1 MPRGFTRIFTNE
13 PVDAFYPS
21 PLFMDTLLFCYANN
35 REHLLSELG
44 NEDSAIDRLLDPR
57 SSKNQFQKVRDSFA
71 TTDSVSAKIL
81 TYRDTLC
88 LFHFSGH
95 AGSTVLLLEDT
106 AARGVGMAQLLAR
119 CPNLRL
125 VFLNGCSTLNHI
137 KLLAEQNVNAAVIAT
152 MAPINDSVATRFS
165 TAFYQAL
172 VNQYSVQQAL
182 DQARLSIQIS
192 HSAAIKTISRGGLDT
207 AEAVS
212 PDQWYFYCPD
222 DQTAR
227 WELPTGMTTDATAYV
242 PNSTLRRSLF
252 ETLRACDPTLTQLF
266 KTKQSLPTDGLRDW
280 LHEEELRRLPFPISE
295 SLRKL
300 LCPQISPEGKLTQP
314 TATRDRL
321 ENYVTLFDASVD
333 LLMSILLAQTRTWLQ
348 VATAR
353 QRDELDTQT
362 KQLLRETITSGWDS
376 WGAAQLTSTVQT
388 LRTFFNQQQISL
400 FMPELGPWLD
410 RFGTDASL
418 SDTLT
423 FMFTLKARLD
433 QPNGVGSVTSLC
445 QLGEE
450 HLSAWLNAAGC
461 WASYRLESFKNIR
474 AVRLYQQPPQYR
486 HEMVVLRTSQSYRS
500 DETYFQEIQLA
511 DLWDC
516 QSVLLVKIER
526 RLSESGPVETL
537 VPDGFLNL
545 APFVIDR
552 NVFLKSD
559 NTVFDLYSFHTHK
572 SGQLRY
578 RHVSRP
584 NDLLLTIGPDDSD
597 LLGKQDFSL
606 LRGQVGSL
614 RSLLSIDPDDL
625 PLSVTPF
632 TSDIDIDALSRI

>member
-1 MPRGFTRIFTNE
+1 
-13 PVDAFYPS
+13 
-21 PLFMDTLLFCYANN
+21 MDTLLFCYANN
-35 REHLLSELG
+35 RDRPLSELG
-44 NEDSAIDRLLDPR
+44 NEDSQIDRLLDPR

-95 AGSTVLLLEDT
+95 AGSNVLLLEDT
-106 AARGVGMAQLLAR
+106 PALGIGMAQLLAR

-137 KLLAEQNVNAAVIAT
+137 KLLADQHVNAAVIAT
-152 MAPINDSVATRFS
+152 TTPVEDAVATRFS
-165 TAFYQAL
+165 TTFYRAL
-172 VNQYSVQQAL
+172 VNQYSVQQSL
-182 DQARLSIQIS
+182 DQARLSMQIS
-192 HSAAIKTISRGGLDT
+192 SATVLSPISRGGLET
-207 AEAVS
+207 ATEVS
-212 PDQWYFYCPD
+212 LNQWYVYYPD

-242 PNSTLRRSLF
+242 PNSILRRSLF
-252 ETLRACDPTLTQLF
+252 ESLRACDPTLTQLF

-300 LCPQISPEGKLTQP
+300 LCPQISPESKPTQP

-348 VATAR
+348 TATPR
-353 QRDELDTQT
+353 QRDELDTRT
-362 KQLLRETITSGWDS
+362 KQLLQETITSGWAG
-376 WGAAQLTSTVQT
+376 WGVDQLTSAVQT
-388 LRTFFNQQQISL
+388 LRTFFNQQKISL
-400 FMPELGPWLD
+400 FMPELANWLD
-410 RFGTDASL
+410 LFGTDAKL
-418 SDTLT
+418 ADTLT
-423 FMFTLKARLD
+423 FMFTLRARLAH
-433 QPNGVGSVTSLC
+433 PNGVGSVPALC

-450 HLSAWLNAAGC
+450 HLSAWLDAAGC

-474 AVRLYQQPPQYR
+474 AVRLYQQTPQYR
-486 HEMVVLRTSQSYRS
+486 HEMVVLRTSQNYRT
-500 DETYFQEIQLA
+500 DETYFQEVQLT

-516 QSVLLVKIER
+516 QSVLLVRIQR
-526 RLSESGPVETL
+526 RLAESGPVETL
-537 VPDGFLNL
+537 VADGFLNL

-559 NTVFDLYSFHTHK
+559 NTVFDLYSFHAHE

-578 RHVSRP
+578 RHISRP

-597 LLGKQDFSL
+597 LLGKQDYSL
-606 LRGQVGSL
+606 LRGQIDSL
-614 RSLLSIDPDDL
+614 RSLLSIDPDAL
-625 PLSVTPF
+625 PLSATLS
-632 TSDIDIDALSRI
+632 TNDIDIDALSRI

>member
-1 MPRGFTRIFTNE
+1 
-13 PVDAFYPS
+13 
-21 PLFMDTLLFCYANN
+21 MDTLLFCYANN
-35 REHLLSELG
+35 RDRPLSELG
-44 NEDSAIDRLLDPR
+44 NEDSQIDRLLDPR

-95 AGSTVLLLEDT
+95 AGSNVLLLEDT
-106 AARGVGMAQLLAR
+106 PALGIGMAQLLAR

-137 KLLAEQNVNAAVIAT
+137 KLLANHHVNAAVIAT
-152 MAPINDSVATRFS
+152 TTPVEDAVATRFS
-165 TAFYQAL
+165 TAFYRAL
-172 VNQYSVQQAL
+172 VNQYSVQQSL
-182 DQARLSIQIS
+182 DQARLSMQIN
-192 HSAAIKTISRGGLDT
+192 SATVLSPISRGGLET
-207 AEAVS
+207 ATEVS
-212 PDQWYFYCPD
+212 LNQWYVYYPD

-242 PNSTLRRSLF
+242 PNSILRRSLF
-252 ETLRACDPTLTQLF
+252 ESLRACDPTLTQLF

-300 LCPQISPEGKLTQP
+300 LCPQISPEGKLMQP

-321 ENYVTLFDASVD
+321 ANYVILFEASVD

-348 VATAR
+348 TATTR
-353 QRDELDTQT
+353 QRDELNTQT
-362 KQLLRETITSGWDS
+362 KQLLRETITSGWDG
-376 WGAAQLTSTVQT
+376 WGADQLTSAVQM
-388 LRTFFNQQQISL
+388 LRTFFNQQKISL
-400 FMPELGPWLD
+400 FMPKLSPWLD
-410 RFGTDASL
+410 RFGSDVSL
-418 SDTLT
+418 SDTLI

-433 QPNGVGSVTSLC
+433 DPNGVGNVASLC

-450 HLSAWLNAAGC
+450 HLSTWLNAAGC

-486 HEMVVLRTSQSYRS
+486 HEMVVLRTSQSYRA
-500 DETYFQEIQLA
+500 DETYFQEIQLT

-516 QSVLLVKIER
+516 QSVLLVRIQR
-526 RLSESGPVETL
+526 RLAESGPVEDLIPT
-537 VPDGFLNL
+537 GFLNL

-559 NTVFDLYSFHTHK
+559 NTVFDLYSFQAYTL
-572 SGQLRY
+572 GQLRY
-578 RHVSRP
+578 KHISRP
-584 NDLLLTIGPDDSD
+584 NDPLLTISHDDGD

-606 LRGQVGSL
+606 LRGQVDSL
-614 RSLLSIDPDDL
+614 RSLLSIDPDEL
-625 PLSVTPF
+625 PRSVPSSI
-632 TSDIDIDALSRI
+632 SDIDIDALSRI

>member
-1 MPRGFTRIFTNE
+1 
-13 PVDAFYPS
+13 
-21 PLFMDTLLFCYANN
+21 MDTFLFCYANN
-35 REHLLSELG
+35 QDRPLGELG
-44 NEDSAIDRLLDPR
+44 NEDRAIDRLLDPR
-57 SSKNQFQKVRDSFA
+57 SSRNQFQKVRDSFA
-71 TTDSVSAKIL
+71 TTDSVAAKIL

-95 AGSTVLLLEDT
+95 AGSTVLMLEDT

-125 VFLNGCSTLNHI
+125 IFLNGCSTLNHI
-137 KLLAEQNVNAAVIAT
+137 RLLAEQNVNAAVIAT
-152 MAPINDSVATRFS
+152 MAPINDTVATRFS

-172 VNQYSVQQAL
+172 VNQYSVRQAL

-192 HSAAIKTISRGGLDT
+192 AATVLTTISRGALET

-212 PDQWYFYCPD
+212 SDQWYFYCPD

-242 PNSTLRRSLF
+242 PNATLRRSLF

-300 LCPQISPEGKLTQP
+300 LCPQISSEGKLAQP

-321 ENYVTLFDASVD
+321 VNYVTLFDASVD

-348 VATAR
+348 TATTH
-353 QRDELDTQT
+353 QRDELDNRM
-362 KQLLRETITSGWDS
+362 KQLLRETITSGWGG
-376 WGAAQLTSTVQT
+376 WGADQLTDAVET
-388 LRTFFNQQQISL
+388 LRTFFGQQQIRL
-400 FMPELGPWLD
+400 FMPELGTWLD
-410 RFGTDASL
+410 QFGTDVSL

-423 FMFTLKARLD
+423 FLFTLKARLD
-433 QPNGVGSVTSLC
+433 QPNGVGNVPALC

-486 HEMVVLRTSQSYRS
+486 HEMVVLRTSQSYRT

-526 RLSESGPVETL
+526 QLSGSGPVETL
-537 VPDGFLNL
+537 VPGGFLNL

-559 NTVFDLYSFHTHK
+559 NTVFDLYSFYAHE
-572 SGQLRY
+572 SGQLQY

-584 NDLLLTIGPDDSD
+584 NDLLLTIGPDDGD

-606 LRGQVGSL
+606 LRGQMDSL
-614 RSLLSIDPDDL
+614 RSLLTIAPDEL
-625 PLSVTPF
+625 PVPASLPA
-632 TSDIDIDALSRI
+632 SDIDIEALFRI

>member
-1 MPRGFTRIFTNE
+1 
-13 PVDAFYPS
+13 
-21 PLFMDTLLFCYANN
+21 MDTLLFCYANN
-35 REHLLSELG
+35 RDRPLSELG
-44 NEDSAIDRLLDPR
+44 HEDSQIDRLFDPR

-95 AGSTVLLLEDT
+95 AGSTVLMFEDT

-125 VFLNGCSTLNHI
+125 IFLNGCSTLNHI
-137 KLLAEQNVNAAVIAT
+137 RILGEQNVNAAVIAT
-152 MAPINDSVATRFS
+152 MAPINDTVASRFS

-172 VNQYSVQQAL
+172 VNQYSIQQAL
-182 DQARLSIQIS
+182 DQARLSIQVS
-192 HSAAIKTISRGGLDT
+192 RATVLTTISRGALET
-207 AEAVS
+207 AEDVS

-222 DQTAR
+222 DQIAR
-227 WELPTGMTTDATAYV
+227 WELPAGVGTEATAYE

-252 ETLRACDPTLTQLF
+252 ETLRASDPTLTQLF

-300 LCPQISPEGKLTQP
+300 LCPQISPEGKLAQP

-321 ENYVTLFDASVD
+321 ANYVILFDASVD
-333 LLMSILLAQTRTWLQ
+333 LLMSILLAQTRAWLHT
-348 VATAR
+348 ATIQ
-353 QRDELDTQT
+353 QRDEVDSRM
-362 KQLLRETITSGWDS
+362 KQLLRETITSGWDG
-376 WGAAQLTSTVQT
+376 WDADQLTTAVQT
-388 LRTFFNQQQISL
+388 LRTFFSQQQIVL
-400 FMPELGPWLD
+400 FMPELGTWLD
-410 RFGTDASL
+410 QFGTDASP

-423 FMFTLKARLD
+423 FLFTLKARLAH
-433 QPNGVGSVTSLC
+433 PNGVGSVPTLC

-450 HLSAWLNAAGC
+450 HLSAWLSTAGC
-461 WASYRLESFKNIR
+461 WALYRLESFKNIR

-486 HEMVVLRTSQSYRS
+486 HEMVVLRTSQSYRT
-500 DETYFQEIQLA
+500 DETYFQEIQLT

-516 QSVLLVKIER
+516 QSVLLVKIDR

-537 VPDGFLNL
+537 VPNGFLNL

-559 NTVFDLYSFHTHK
+559 NTVFDLYSFHANE
-572 SGQLRY
+572 SGRLQY
-578 RHVSRP
+578 RHISRP
-584 NDLLLTIGPDDSD
+584 NDSLLTIGPDDGD

-606 LRGQVGSL
+606 LRGQMDSL
-614 RSLLSIDPDDL
+614 RSLLSIVPEGL
-625 PLSVTPF
+625 PLPVSLPTN
-632 TSDIDIDALSRI
+632 DIDIEALSRI